1 MARGGYTLARRM
13 CCVAVCAVCQSSLS
27 QLSSSPSKTCAR
39 GQVKWSAATVQCGR
53 RQTSD
58 RIFDTLRCPR
68 PPRSSRESAGAW
80 PGQWGEVSCVIWVDA
95 GRMLGHHVPWTAWA
109 LGTAKLAK
117 ADRLETLQPVPRRQ
131 SDNGN
136 GQRAINTCI
145 ILT

>member
-27 QLSSSPSKTCAR
+27 PAH
-39 GQVKWSAATVQCGR
+39 R
-53 RQTSD
+53 RQRPVHVVKSSGQRRRSSVVGGRHQTGSP
-58 RIFDTLRCPR
+58 TRCPR
-68 PPRSSRESAGAW
+68 PPRSSCESAGAW

-109 LGTAKLAK
+109 LGTAQLAK